1 MQINRYKFSQKSID
15 TVLSKLKD
23 SEVAGLPNWY
33 KKLQNKQDL
42 KAKNGKL
49 FLGEKQIV
57 PADKVNEIIRDAFY
71 KKDSKT
77 PWSRDAGYA
86 DLSKRYIGISKRA
99 FAAFQQT
106 QRVKIRTDNVPKKIV
121 KKGRKLS
128 KKGIIEIDLFQ
139 TSRKDLPT
147 YIQKTFEDSIEKLI
161 QHYTL
166 TMVDKL
172 TSLTFLSYIG
182 TGKKTKSRE
191 NVMKHVNEGR
201 DFFEKMLGV
210 PKAKLRYLRDA
221 GGEFDP
227 SLPGHIIKLGPLV
240 EARNSFAQRVQH
252 RLLAAKRGDL
262 KSVIKQAQDI
272 LNNTKSRNLGK
283 TPNEAAGIEQSELAP
298 KYNKARQVGKPTAEK
313 KLSVGDMVRFVTKDK
328 KKAMF
333 KAYKGTSWSAEKF
346 KIVEVGKTKPYRY
359 KFKLSKKV
367 KGGGEKAYHV
377 WKYRDQISSAEQ
389 PHDQKSEARLAKLTP
404 TGKVKAIPKP
414 AEKKKKPVVEKPQ
427 PIRKSGRLAGKPKKK
442 PAAKPAKKKLTAEQK
457 ELKTL
462 HAYVI
467 KEEREYPTYDNLSK
481 AKQGERTAVW
491 NKNLARGK
499 ALTRKGVSVKGVP
512 KKFFK

>member
-1 MQINRYKFSQKSID
+1 MQINRYKFNQKGID
-15 TVLSKLKD
+15 QVLKRLKD
-23 SEVAGLPNWY
+23 NTVKGLPNWY
-33 KKLQNKQDL
+33 KKLQNKEQL
-42 KAKNGKL
+42 KEKDGKL

-57 PADKVNEIIRDAFY
+57 PTEKVGEIIRNAFY
-71 KKDSKT
+71 QKDSKT

-99 FAAFQQT
+99 FATFAQT

-147 YIQKTFEDSIEKLI
+147 YIQKTFPDSIEKLI

-210 PKAKLRYLRDA
+210 PKAKQKFLRDA

-227 SLPGHIIKLGPLV
+227 SLPGHVIKLGPLV
-240 EARNSFAQRVQH
+240 ESRNSFAQRVQH
-252 RLLAAKRGDL
+252 RLLAAKRGSL
-262 KSVIKQAQDI
+262 KSVIKQAQEI

-283 TPNEAAGIEQSELAP
+283 TPNEAAGIEQAELAP

-414 AEKKKKPVVEKPQ
+414 AEKKKPVVQKPQ
-427 PIRKSGRLAGKPKKK
+427 PIRKSGRLAAKK
-442 PAAKPAKKKLTAEQK
+442 PVVAKRVPKPKKLTAEQR

-462 HAYVI
+462 QAYVR
-467 KEEREYPTYDNLSK
+467 KEERLYPTYDNLSR
-481 AKQGERTAVW
+481 AKQGERLAVW
-491 NKNLARGK
+491 NKNIARGR
-499 ALTRKGVSVKGVP
+499 ALIHKGVSVKGVP
-512 KKFFK
+512 KNFFQ